1 MKVVILGCGR
11 VGSTIA
17 TTMSREG
24 HEVTI
29 IDQNPDSFRRLG
41 ADFSGTKILGNGIDE
56 DTLRRAQVDKADAFV
71 ATTNGDNRNIMSVQM
86 AKVRFNVPKVVA
98 RIYDP
103 NRAYAYAELGID
115 TICTTCVGAGLM
127 RDMILGNEFG
137 AVQDYLCSG
146 LDSVIEEGD
155 HA

>member
-17 TTMSREG
+17 NTMSQEG
-24 HEVTI
+24 HDVTI
-29 IDQNPDSFRRLG
+29 IDQNSDAFRRLST
-41 ADFSGTKILGNGIDE
+41 DFTGKKIQGNGIDE
-56 DTLRRAQVDKADAFV
+56 DTLRRANVENADAFV

-103 NRAYAYAELGID
+103 NRAGAYAELGVE
-115 TICTTCVGAGLM
+115 TICTTCIGAGLM
-127 RDMILGNEFG
+127 RDMILGNQFS
-137 AVQDYLCSG
+137 AVQDYLFVTNAKE
-146 LDSVIEEGD
+146 DD
-155 HA
+155 NA

>member
-17 TTMSREG
+17 TTMSQEG
-24 HEVTI
+24 HDVTI
-29 IDQNPDSFRRLG
+29 IDQNQDSFRRLTG
-41 ADFSGTKILGNGIDE
+41 DYVGKTVLGNGIDE
-56 DTLRRAQVDKADAFV
+56 DTLRRAEVDKADAFV

-103 NRAYAYAELGID
+103 NRAYAYSELGID

-127 RDMILGNEFG
+127 RDMILGNPFG
-137 AVQDYLCSG
+137 DVQGYMG
-146 LDSVIEEGD
+146 LGLNSPSQEGD
-155 HA
+155 NA